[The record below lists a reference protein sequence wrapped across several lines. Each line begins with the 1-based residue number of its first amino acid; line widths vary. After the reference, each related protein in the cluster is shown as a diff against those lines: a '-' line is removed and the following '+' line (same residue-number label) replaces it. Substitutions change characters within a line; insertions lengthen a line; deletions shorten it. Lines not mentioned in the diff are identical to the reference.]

1 MRNHNIDALVG
12 GYKSPR
18 NFPVVPPHIMLVS
31 VPDQHLFFRL
41 SDLVN
46 HQVNLGNLIL
56 AIGINLLVE
65 GLRMSIMGL
74 HFVWDLVKKVLS
86 VVDMIGHVIQFTGL
100 SVQKIAQVIGY
111 AIIISAKMASSI
123 PLDKVLMWL
132 ASLLPSLL
140 PEDSELVIVEDD
152 DEWDDDEWDDC
163 DEVIRQP
170 EHPDEVD

>member
-1 MRNHNIDALVG
+1 
-12 GYKSPR
+12 
-18 NFPVVPPHIMLVS
+18 
-31 VPDQHLFFRL
+31 
-41 SDLVN
+41 
-46 HQVNLGNLIL
+46 
-56 AIGINLLVE
+56 
-65 GLRMSIMGL
+65 
-74 HFVWDLVKKVLS
+74 
-86 VVDMIGHVIQFTGL
+86 MIGHVIQFTGL